1 MARGVALGG
10 KRFYWNV
17 DPALG
22 MAAWVVAEDAY
33 AATETRRA
41 APENL
46 DRDDGAEPAA
56 SSWCVMP

>member
-22 MAAWVVAEDAY
+22 MAARVVAELRQGELRRKTWT
-33 AATETRRA
+33 ATTVR
-41 APENL
+41 NL
-46 DRDDGAEPAA
+46 PHRVGA
-56 SSWCVMP
+56 